1 MVNRTL
7 RRRSIMRRR
16 IGGGSGR
23 TARTA
28 RRRSSSSS
36 SSGVTVIRFWMQGC
50 GACAMSEQAWTD
62 FKAMSP
68 TKTVEIESAAIP
80 SKWNGEVKAFP
91 TYVVVGPNGKKLK
104 KKQGAITDPAKLVQ
118 FVKMR

>member
-23 TARTA
+23 TAR
-28 RRRSSSSS
+28 RRSSS

-118 FVKMR
+118 FVKMK